1 MEDQHFSKQGRSNAR
16 SMIGLDE
23 NVPIDF
29 DSEVRAFEK
38 VKDQEEKLSS
48 QKACANWI
56 LKGDRNTSFFH
67 VSIMAR
73 RRRDFISCL
82 KVNGIDCL
90 RVVGLTNGV
99 KDFIWSLI
107 HKYRGIKLSSGVRSL
122 LAVVSS
128 RTPHEKILPRDRS
141 DQLIIWA
148 TADILPLV
156 TSADGGF

>member
-1 MEDQHFSKQGRSNAR
+1 MAENPKSLSGATMGMAADGSSLAVVDHDGGRPPD
-16 SMIGLDE
+16 IILYTLHLE
-23 NVPIDF
+23 L
-29 DSEVRAFEK
+29 EK

-82 KVNGIDCL
+82 KVNGIDWCDDQTAL
-90 RVVGLTNGV
+90 R
-99 KDFIWSLI
+99 
-107 HKYRGIKLSSGVRSL
+107 IKLSSGVRSL

>member
-1 MEDQHFSKQGRSNAR
+1 MAENPKSLSGATMGMAADGSSLAVVDHDGGRPPD
-16 SMIGLDE
+16 I
-23 NVPIDF
+23 
-29 DSEVRAFEK
+29 
-38 VKDQEEKLSS
+38 
-48 QKACANWI
+48 I
-56 LKGDRNTSFFH
+56 L
-67 VSIMAR
+67 
-73 RRRDFISCL
+73 
-82 KVNGIDCL
+82 L